1 MNLRLIAAEVID
13 EVTDGRSLDHVL
25 PLYLEPIK
33 DARDRAFVQA
43 MCYGIC
49 RSYTKLDVMLSSFL
63 EKPMK
68 AKDSDVH
75 ALMMVGLYQ
84 LSEMRVP
91 AHAAVSE
98 TVEAAKSLK
107 KNWARGLV
115 NAVLRAYL
123 RHPDLDFSE
132 DLEARYAHPYWWID
146 AYRKAWPNDYEV
158 ILEANNMHPPMVLR
172 ARDREKSLAA
182 LTSAGIAASALNE
195 TQNGIVLNE
204 PSAVEGLPG
213 FLEGELSV
221 QDGAAQLAADLLPL
235 KPGMRVLDACAAPG
249 GKLTHLLDR
258 EPALK
263 EVVAIDKDRARLAL
277 IHDNLKRHQQTA
289 TVIAA
294 DVKATQQWWD
304 KTPFDCILL
313 DAPCSASGVIRR
325 HPDIK
330 LLRQPEDIKVL
341 AREQAA
347 ILKALWPTL
356 AKGGTLL
363 YVTCSVFPDE
373 NDAVISAFLAAHP
386 DAQQET
392 LAVQWGVATKHGRQV
407 LTGQHDMDGFYYAR
421 LRKLET
427 PPCA

>member
-13 EVTDGRSLDHVL
+13 EVTDGRSLDQVL
-25 PLYLEPIK
+25 PLHLEPIK

-84 LSEMRVP
+84 LAEMRVP

-98 TVEAAKSLK
+98 TVEASKNLK
-107 KNWARGLV
+107 KQWARGLV

-123 RHPDLDFSE
+123 RQPDLDFSDDE
-132 DLEARYAHPYWWID
+132 EAFYAHPYWWID
-146 AYRKAWPNDYEV
+146 AYRKAWPQDYQA
-158 ILEANNMHPPMVLR
+158 ILAANNAHPPMVLR

-182 LTSAGIAASALNE
+182 LHTAGISANALE
-195 TQNGIVLNE
+195 KTSHGIILGE
-204 PSAVEGLPG
+204 PKPVEALPG
-213 FLEGELSV
+213 FAEGELSV
-221 QDGAAQLAADLLPL
+221 QDGAAQFAAELLPL

-249 GKLTHLLDR
+249 GKLTHLIER
-258 EPALK
+258 EPKLA
-263 EVVAIDKDRARLAL
+263 EVVAVEKDRARVAL
-277 IHDNLKRHQQTA
+277 IHDNLKRHHQTA
-289 TVIAA
+289 TVITA

-330 LLRQPEDIKVL
+330 LLRQPDDIKVL
-341 AREQAA
+341 AREQSA
-347 ILKALWPTL
+347 ILNALWPTL

-363 YVTCSVFPDE
+363 YVTCSVFPEE
-373 NDAVISAFLAAHP
+373 NDAVISSFLNTHP
-386 DAQQET
+386 DALQET
-392 LAVQWGVATKHGRQV
+392 LVVDWGVTTKHGRQV

>member
-13 EVTDGRSLDHVL
+13 EVTDGRSLDQVL
-25 PLYLEPIK
+25 PHYLEPIK

-43 MCYGIC
+43 LCYGVC

-84 LSEMRVP
+84 LAEMRVP

-107 KNWARGLV
+107 KQWARGLV

-123 RHPDLDFSE
+123 RQPNLDFSD
-132 DLEARYAHPYWWID
+132 DLEALYAHPYWWID
-146 AYRKAWPNDYEV
+146 AYRKAWPQDYEV

-182 LTSAGIAASALNE
+182 LNAAGIVANPLDQ
-195 TQNGIVLNE
+195 TQHGIVLAE
-204 PSAVEGLPG
+204 PSSVEALPG
-213 FLEGELSV
+213 FAEGELSV
-221 QDGAAQLAADLLPL
+221 QDGAAQLAAGLLSL
-235 KPGMRVLDACAAPG
+235 KPGMHVLDACAAPG
-249 GKLTHLLDR
+249 GKLTHLLEA
-258 EPALK
+258 EPTLT
-263 EVVAIDKDRARLAL
+263 VVAVEKDRARAIL
-277 IHDNLKRHQQTA
+277 INDNLKRHQQTA
-289 TVIAA
+289 TVITA

-304 KTPFDCILL
+304 QKPFDCILL

-330 LLRQPEDIKVL
+330 LLRQPEDIKML
-341 AREQAA
+341 AREQTA

-363 YVTCSVFPDE
+363 YVTCSVFPEE
-373 NDAVISAFLAAHP
+373 NDAVIASFLTTHP
-386 DAQQET
+386 DAQQEN
-392 LAVQWGVATKHGRQV
+392 LAVHWGVATKHGRQV